1 MRRVSAAIVALTAAA
16 LVLTAT
22 PALAARS
29 RSFNVNPKT
38 VRAGQEV
45 KVFGEGCDRGKRA
58 FVRIY
63 LDGVKIDDDRADRKG
78 RFVDHVEIPN
88 SVDPGKHRMKASC
101 SGRRLGSVEITVKR
115 SHFNVTPKKVMQ
127 GGFITVSGSGCK
139 PGSNVVIKLDNRAI
153 GHTRADENGKFS
165 ESVQIPKKTRVGRH
179 TVSAKC
185 RGRFVGSK
193 KIKVINAY
201 PAPKDDMLTVSR
213 SSVPAGQAVTI
224 NGTDCPD
231 KAPSASLDG
240 RPVALKMDKAAKGKG
255 FTATAAIPRETAP
268 GKHKLLAGCEAGSAG
283 TTELNVLDPETTE
296 SAAERQP
303 FDTQTG
309 SGNLAI
315 WAGLV
320 AGIALLFASITV
332 GRRRRS

>member
-22 PALAARS
+22 PALAERS

-63 LDGVKIDDDRADRKG
+63 LDGVKIDDDQADRKG
-78 RFVDHVEIPN
+78 RFVDHVEIPH

-101 SGRRLGSVEITVKR
+101 NGRRLGSVDITVLGPK
-115 SHFNVTPKKVMQ
+115 FNVTPRTVMQ
-127 GGFITVSGSGCK
+127 GGFITVSGKGCK
-139 PGSNVVIKLDNRAI
+139 PGSNVVIKLDNKTI
-153 GHTRADENGKFS
+153 GHVRADENGTFAA
-165 ESVQIPKKTRVGRH
+165 ELQIPKKTKVGHH

-185 RGRFVGSK
+185 RGRFIGSK
-193 KIKVINAY
+193 KIKVIKAY
-201 PAPKDDMLTVSR
+201 PAPRDMVTVSR
-213 SSVPAGQAVTI
+213 SSVPAGQAVTV

-240 RPVALKMDKAAKGKG
+240 QPVALKMDAAKGKG

-268 GKHKLLAGCEAGSAG
+268 GKHKFSAGCEAGSAG

-303 FDTQTG
+303 FDTRTG
-309 SGNLAI
+309 SSNLAI

-320 AGIALLFASITV
+320 AGIALLFASVTV